1 MASLTNPK
9 LATVHSKHGIILD
22 CSIAAPEASEETTA
36 ELQELA
42 LRMKD
47 QKYGFVDES
56 ALGLDDMTSGT
67 TREVWEWLRKEME
80 C

>member
-1 MASLTNPK
+1 M
-9 LATVHSKHGIILD
+9 ILV
-22 CSIAAPEASEETTA
+22 CSITAPEASEGTKA